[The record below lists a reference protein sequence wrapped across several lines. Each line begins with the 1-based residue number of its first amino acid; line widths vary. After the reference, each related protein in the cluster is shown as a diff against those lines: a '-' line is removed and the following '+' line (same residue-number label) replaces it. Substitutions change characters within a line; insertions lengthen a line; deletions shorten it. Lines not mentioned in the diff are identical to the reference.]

1 MAEKE
6 YEEIDLKH
14 NFLEPLRLIPDSPK
28 SLWLRGKLPDV
39 IPRPKVV
46 SIVGSR
52 RCTRYGE
59 AIAYKTAY
67 ELAEKGIMIVSG
79 MAYGIDAFAHRG
91 CLDAGGTTVA
101 VLGTPIDY
109 IYPASNRSLAER
121 ILQKGGI
128 LSEYAPGTQT
138 RNWHFLERNRIVSG
152 LADALLIVEASD
164 HSGTLTT
171 ASLALDQGKDVF
183 VVPGDITRP
192 MSVGCNRLISQ
203 GAQVFTELNDIL
215 SIVAP
220 EKLKH
225 SSPQLEA
232 LSEIERSIWQQIKDG
247 IVDGD
252 EIMENLK
259 LDVSDFNQAI
269 MSLELKRYIKTIGFN
284 RWMLC

>member
-1 MAEKE
+1 M
-6 YEEIDLKH
+6 
-14 NFLEPLRLIPDSPK
+14 
-28 SLWLRGKLPDV
+28 
-39 IPRPKVV
+39 PRPKVV

-91 CLDAGGTTVA
+91 CLDAGGTTIA

-192 MSVGCNRLISQ
+192 MSVGCKRLI
-203 GAQVFTELNDIL
+203 
-215 SIVAP
+215 
-220 EKLKH
+220 
-225 SSPQLEA
+225 
-232 LSEIERSIWQQIKDG
+232 
-247 IVDGD
+247 
-252 EIMENLK
+252 
-259 LDVSDFNQAI
+259 
-269 MSLELKRYIKTIGFN
+269 
-284 RWMLC
+284 

>member
-14 NFLEPLRLIPDSPK
+14 NFLRPLRLIPDSPK

-39 IPRPKVV
+39 IPRPKVA

-91 CLDAGGTTVA
+91 CLDAGGTTIA

>member
-1 MAEKE
+1 M
-6 YEEIDLKH
+6 
-14 NFLEPLRLIPDSPK
+14 
-28 SLWLRGKLPDV
+28 
-39 IPRPKVV
+39 PRPKVV

-91 CLDAGGTTVA
+91 CLDAGGTTIA

-259 LDVSDFNQAI
+259 IDVSDFNQAI

>member
-1 MAEKE
+1 M
-6 YEEIDLKH
+6 
-14 NFLEPLRLIPDSPK
+14 
-28 SLWLRGKLPDV
+28 
-39 IPRPKVV
+39 PRPKVV

-91 CLDAGGTTVA
+91 CLDAGGTTIA

-152 LADALLIVEASD
+152 LADALLLVEASD

-232 LSEIERSIWQQIKDG
+232 LSENERSIWQQIKDG

-259 LDVSDFNQAI
+259 LDVSDFNQTI

>member
-1 MAEKE
+1 M
-6 YEEIDLKH
+6 
-14 NFLEPLRLIPDSPK
+14 
-28 SLWLRGKLPDV
+28 PDV
-39 IPRPKVV
+39 RPRPKVV

-91 CLDAGGTTVA
+91 CLDAGGTTIA

-232 LSEIERSIWQQIKDG
+232 LSEIELSIWQQIKDG

>member
-1 MAEKE
+1 M
-6 YEEIDLKH
+6 
-14 NFLEPLRLIPDSPK
+14 
-28 SLWLRGKLPDV
+28 
-39 IPRPKVV
+39 PRPKVV

-67 ELAEKGIMIVSG
+67 ELAEKGILIVSG

-91 CLDAGGTTVA
+91 CLDAGGTTIA

-215 SIVAP
+215 SVVAP

-232 LSEIERSIWQQIKDG
+232 LSEIERLIWQQIKDG

-259 LDVSDFNQAI
+259 LDVSDFNQTI
-269 MSLELKRYIKTIGFN
+269 MSLELKRYIKTIGFS

>member
-14 NFLEPLRLIPDSPK
+14 NFRRPLRLIPDSPK

-91 CLDAGGTTVA
+91 CLDAGGTTIA

>member
-1 MAEKE
+1 M
-6 YEEIDLKH
+6 
-14 NFLEPLRLIPDSPK
+14 
-28 SLWLRGKLPDV
+28 PDV

-91 CLDAGGTTVA
+91 CLDAGGTTIA

-128 LSEYAPGTQT
+128 LSEYAPSTQT

-259 LDVSDFNQAI
+259 LDVSDFNQTI